1 MHASTATRLRQPL
14 RAALAGTLVICAD
27 KGHDLGRFRRA
38 WTGTRPATAAARFR
52 SSWIELDQLVY
63 AEECGFDTVTIG
75 HHHFMPGNLADLVP
89 ATAEQFAYM
98 QWADC
103 SILNVV
109 RPRAGRPALWVCWP
123 ATSARGSSD

>member
-1 MHASTATRLRQPL
+1 MCPVRCNNRIRQHHAGAAGWRLFLCPRQAEDYLKAVNSIP
-14 RAALAGTLVICAD
+14 ANDTL
-27 KGHDLGRFRRA
+27 
-38 WTGTRPATAAARFR
+38 
-52 SSWIELDQLVY
+52 
-63 AEECGFDTVTIG
+63 
-75 HHHFMPGNLADLVP
+75 PGNLADLVP

-123 ATSARGSSD
+123 ATSARGRASSGQRCRRPACRLWSAMPPDG